1 MSATQQPINK
11 AEDRWFASK
20 ISQEPLPRFSAG
32 IRNDYFFVA
41 FCNRENLTDRSFY
54 SRQLKISEKGSKRLS
69 RKGARYA
76 IVEEFEPRNAHDPV
90 IAA

>member
-1 MSATQQPINK
+1 M
-11 AEDRWFASK
+11 
-20 ISQEPLPRFSAG
+20 
-32 IRNDYFFVA
+32 
-41 FCNRENLTDRSFY
+41 DRSFY
-54 SRQLKISEKGSKRLS
+54 SRQLKISERGSKRLS